1 MATAKEM
8 CNTSPPLWD
17 LESERVLRIQLFSI
31 EPILGTYLS
40 SGVGMKLILGGGA
53 SVATCWH
60 ILVDLLT
67 IKFMHEVI
75 KLRHDFSHT
84 LVISNCQKL
93 PRFLNLGITKCCC
106 VHLHEAKKL

>member
-40 SGVGMKLILGGGA
+40 SGVGMKLILGGGGGGKRGNMLA
-53 SVATCWH
+53 H
-60 ILVDLLT
+60 
-67 IKFMHEVI
+67 FG
-75 KLRHDFSHT
+75 
-84 LVISNCQKL
+84 
-93 PRFLNLGITKCCC
+93 RFIDHQ
-106 VHLHEAKKL
+106 VYA